1 MKRQWK
7 VSVIVAGT
15 VLGLVAVLWTP
26 GNVLGVVKAQETDM
40 GLEAELKAAAQGNNA
55 FGLELY
61 AKLKGDENVERQDGN
76 LFFSPY
82 SISTALAMTYAGA
95 RGETEKQMAETLHFS
110 LGQERLHAALGAL
123 EDRLNAGG
131 KRRTYQLAVANALWG
146 QKGYGFR
153 EEFLTLVKDSYGAG
167 LRQVDFAGETEKT
180 RSTINKWVQKQTK
193 DKIKDL
199 IRPGVL
205 DALTRLVLTN
215 AIYFKGDWASKF
227 KEENTRD
234 APFYVSKKQ
243 TQEVPMM
250 YQKGRFNYVEEEE
263 VLILELP
270 YKGED
275 LSMVVL
281 LPKKVD
287 GLAELEESLTA
298 KQLEEW
304 LGKLHRCEVAV
315 YVPKFKM
322 TSEFSLAKMLAGMGM
337 GDAFSLPPADFS
349 GMTGKKDL
357 FISHVLHKAFV
368 EVNEEGTEAAAAT
381 AVVMEL
387 EAAMPVPVF
396 RADHPFV
403 FIIRDNR
410 TGGILFMGRVMNP
423 QPEGAKKKEVKLPE
437 DKDGNF
443 VLYVSNQSFGV
454 SPVDI
459 RVFIDGKLAIDEA
472 FDVGNQHN
480 WKSFR
485 YNLAKGKHRL
495 AAESVKGAAKFER
508 DLEVRDTNWSVLD
521 YWDSPGHFS
530 FHTSDKPIHFR

>member
-1 MKRQWK
+1 MKGQWK
-7 VSVIVAGT
+7 VGVIVAGT
-15 VLGLVAVLWTP
+15 ALGLIAVLCAP

-40 GLEAELKAAAQGNNA
+40 GLEAELKAAVQGNNA
-55 FGLELY
+55 FALELY
-61 AKLKGDENVERQDGN
+61 AKLKGDENVERQGGN
-76 LFFSPY
+76 IFFSPY

-110 LGQERLHAALGAL
+110 LGQERLHSALGAL
-123 EDRLNAGG
+123 EKRLNAGG

-153 EEFLTLVKDSYGAG
+153 EEFLRLVKDSYGAG
-167 LRQVDFAGETEKT
+167 LNEVNFANDAEKA
-180 RSTINKWVQKQTK
+180 RRVINKWVADKTRE
-193 DKIKDL
+193 KIKDL
-199 IRPGVL
+199 IKPGVL
-205 DALTRLVLTN
+205 DSLTRLVLTN
-215 AIYFKGDWASKF
+215 AIYFKGDWARKF
-227 KEENTRD
+227 KEENTGD
-234 APFYVSKKQ
+234 APFYVTKKQ

-250 YQKGRFNYVEEEE
+250 YQKGRFNYVEEDG

-281 LPKKVD
+281 LPKVD

-304 LGKLHRCEVAV
+304 LGRLHRCEVAV
-315 YVPKFKM
+315 YLPKFKM
-322 TSEFSLAKMLAGMGM
+322 TSEFSLAKILAGMGM

-349 GMTGKKDL
+349 GMTGEKDL

-381 AVVMEL
+381 AVPMTL
-387 EAAMPVPVF
+387 GSPMPVPVF

-423 QPEGAKKKEVKLPE
+423 QPEGAKEKEAKLPQ

-485 YNLAKGKHRL
+485 YNLGKGKHRL

>member
-1 MKRQWK
+1 
-7 VSVIVAGT
+7 VAGT
-15 VLGLVAVLWTP
+15 ALGLIAVLCAP
-26 GNVLGVVKAQETDM
+26 GNVSGVVNAQETDT
-40 GLEAELKAAAQGNNA
+40 GLEAEMKAAVQGNNA
-55 FGLELY
+55 FALELY
-61 AKLKGDENVERQDGN
+61 AKLKGDENVQRQGGN
-76 LFFSPY
+76 IFFSPY
-82 SISTALAMTYAGA
+82 SISMALAMTYAGA
-95 RGETEKQMAETLHFS
+95 RGETEKQMAETLHFE
-110 LGQERLHAALGAL
+110 LGQDSLHRAFGVL
-123 EDRLNAGG
+123 EKRLNAGG

-167 LRQVDFAGETEKT
+167 LNEVDFANDAEKA
-180 RSTINKWVQKQTK
+180 RRVINKWVADKTK
-193 DKIKDL
+193 EKIKDL
-199 IRPGVL
+199 IKPGVL
-205 DALTRLVLTN
+205 DSLTRLVLTN
-215 AIYFKGDWASKF
+215 AVYFKGDWARKF
-227 KEENTRD
+227 KEESTGD
-234 APFYVSKKQ
+234 APFHVSKKQ

-250 YQKGRFNYVEEEE
+250 YQKGRFNYVEEED

-304 LGKLHRCEVAV
+304 LGRLQGREVAV
-315 YVPKFKM
+315 YLPKFKM
-322 TSEFSLAKMLAGMGM
+322 TTGPLELKGILKHMGM
-337 GDAFSLPPADFS
+337 PDAFSLKANFS
-349 GMTGKKDL
+349 GMNGNLDL
-357 FISHVLHKAFV
+357 FISAVLHKAFV

-381 AVVMEL
+381 AVVVEREDSEL
-387 EAAMPVPVF
+387 VPVF
-396 RADHPFV
+396 CADHPFV
-403 FIIRDNR
+403 FVIRDNR
-410 TGGILFMGRVMNP
+410 TGSILFMGRVMNP
-423 QPEGAKKKEVKLPE
+423 QSEGAKKKEAKLPQ

-459 RVFIDGKLAIDEA
+459 RVSIDGKLAIDEA

-485 YNLAKGKHRL
+485 YNLGKGKHRL

-508 DLEVRDTNWSVLD
+508 GLEIEGGNWSVLD

-530 FHTSDKPIHFR
+530 FHTSDKPIYFR